1 MNCSQCLCCF
11 LSHVRKNSD
20 TAKTFL
26 WYVSWDNLRNLSKS
40 SSLHPCNMEHLKMCI
55 MNIEKASLQEKSS
68 QEYQTL
74 DFAVRFLVL
83 CFVVLVRLADKL
95 RQFSICLLHYL
106 SGFVSAFFNYFEILG
121 FFLTLAE
128 KKLMSSHWQPQVV
141 IHAASVLT
149 IPWLKADKFK
159 AEKERTAAR
168 TSANVGGCTVTGNHL
183 SNSVNDLIF

>member
-40 SSLHPCNMEHLKMCI
+40 SSLHPCNMEHLKMCV

-128 KKLMSSHWQPQVV
+128 KKNNVQPLTTTSCHTCSISSYNPLIKSRQV
-141 IHAASVLT
+141 
-149 IPWLKADKFK
+149 
-159 AEKERTAAR
+159 
-168 TSANVGGCTVTGNHL
+168 
-183 SNSVNDLIF
+183 